1 MRPADF
7 TRTPPAFG
15 PGVFFPRLRSLPRE
29 RDISA
34 MHDPADEDDYER
46 RRRRRFAGAEAERGV
61 WKLRGTAM
69 SREEAIEWM
78 VQYAVE
84 EEMKRRHPERYQ
96 DPDDKAGTA

>member
-1 MRPADF
+1 
-7 TRTPPAFG
+7 
-15 PGVFFPRLRSLPRE
+15 
-29 RDISA
+29 